1 MTTTIQSSI
10 TFDRDTRDFEVT
22 VDLQV
27 VGWRG
32 TRAEAEALLNET
44 VTRITALRAQAD
56 TPACRTCGGP
66 VEVDAS
72 VGLFDDECDA
82 CGGLCCEA
90 CGASVDAESA
100 HLLGDRMVCAACA
113 AHQAEHVAY
122 MAALAAADD
131 ERRAAHEAS
140 LVAEYEA
147 QLDEIVAADQRCA
160 GCGDA
165 LNAADALTLAGL
177 PVCASCHHSLEY
189 SALRGVDASDQ
200 RRAYR
205 ELLAQVGAIAD
216 RWRDN
221 DPPRTEAAEDRHNRG
236 GW

>member
-32 TRAEAEALLNET
+32 TRAEAESLLNET
-44 VTRITALRAQAD
+44 VTRRLQQRADAADAAAVAAAAAAHEATTD

-66 VEVDAS
+66 VEI
-72 VGLFDDECDA
+72 GGDECDDCA
-82 CGGLCCEA
+82 ALCCEA

-100 HLLGDRMVCAACA
+100 HLLGDRMVCGACA

-122 MAALAAADD
+122 MAALAAAD
-131 ERRAAHEAS
+131 E
-140 LVAEYEA
+140 
-147 QLDEIVAADQRCA
+147 
-160 GCGDA
+160 
-165 LNAADALTLAGL
+165 
-177 PVCASCHHSLEY
+177 
-189 SALRGVDASDQ
+189 

-205 ELLAQVGAIAD
+205 EALAEAGCAAD
-216 RWRDN
+216 EAQRLSQFLRQQEDKAH
-221 DPPRTEAAEDRHNRG
+221 DDEPFSCPCCGLDYQAFIGGRFRCIICGTDITDAVRQHAAAMPELVRTCAAEDRASRG

>member
-1 MTTTIQSSI
+1 MTTIQSSI

-27 VGWRG
+27 IGWRG

-44 VTRITALRAQAD
+44 VTRITALRAQANAL
-56 TPACRTCGGP
+56 ACRTCGGP
-66 VEVDAS
+66 VEIDAS
-72 VGLFDDECDA
+72 VGLFDDECDD

-90 CGASVDAESA
+90 CGASVDAEAA
-100 HLLGDRMVCAACA
+100 HFLGDQMVCADCYA
-113 AHQAEHVAY
+113 AQQAHVAA

-147 QLDEIVAADQRCA
+147 QLDEIVAADQRCV

-177 PVCASCHHSLEY
+177 PACASCHHSAEY
-189 SALRGVDASDQ
+189 SALRGIDAADQ
-200 RRAYR
+200 RRIYR
-205 ELLAQVGAIAD
+205 ELLERVGAIAD

-221 DPPRTEAAEDRHNRG
+221 DPPRTEAAEDRANRG